1 MNTHLNK
8 EINFSDK
15 AEENNDDGFGLGPR
29 NRFHKEIILED
40 NVDIFGEPYF
50 GFDPNCMTLFIKS
63 VPKHIS
69 RWDIKD
75 NLTKVPGF
83 CSLSLSE
90 PLKTHD
96 FLRYLNIFNFV

>member
-15 AEENNDDGFGLGPR
+15 PEENNQEDAFPGGSR
-29 NRFHKEIILED
+29 NKFHKEITLDD

-69 RWDIKD
+69 RWEIKD
-75 NLTKVPGF
+75 NLAKVPGF
-83 CSLSLSE
+83 LSLSDR
-90 PLKTHD
+90 KS
-96 FLRYLNIFNFV
+96 VV